1 MASFRARFGA
11 FKLYGEWKNKMLAL
25 SNPLLLE
32 LNVFFST
39 DNSPCAGRDHSLDVI
54 ISSSTWPWAQV
65 LLTCGVVWP

>member
-32 LNVFFST
+32 LNVFF
-39 DNSPCAGRDHSLDVI
+39 NGQLSLRR
-54 ISSSTWPWAQV
+54 SGP
-65 LLTCGVVWP
+65 